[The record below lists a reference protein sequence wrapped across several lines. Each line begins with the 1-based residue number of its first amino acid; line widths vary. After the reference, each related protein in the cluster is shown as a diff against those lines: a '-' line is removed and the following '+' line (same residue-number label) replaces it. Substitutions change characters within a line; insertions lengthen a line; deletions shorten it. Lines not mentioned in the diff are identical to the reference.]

1 MMDFMGSP
9 NIGIYSLTTDR
20 YAIVPTGLQDSKI
33 KNIEDCL
40 KVTTV
45 QTDICRSKLIGV
57 FAAANSNGIV
67 LPKYAEDDEIENM
80 MKLTGVNVERID
92 CKMTALGNL
101 ILANDNG
108 AVVSPLFMGMHSA
121 LSSIQDT
128 LGVEIGVGEIAGSPY
143 VGSLGVAT
151 NKGVLTHPETK
162 EDERK
167 KLMEIL
173 KVPIYNGTVNMG
185 VPIVSSGLVANA
197 SGALVG
203 FITSGSE
210 VFTISNALEV

>member
-1 MMDFMGSP
+1 MDFMGSP

-20 YAIVPTGLQDSKI
+20 YAIVPTGLQYSKI
-33 KNIEDCL
+33 KKIENCL
-40 KVTTV
+40 KVITV

-67 LPKYAEDDEIENM
+67 LPKYAENDEVER
-80 MKLTGVNVERID
+80 MKRLTGVNVERID
-92 CKMTALGNL
+92 SEMTALGNL

-108 AVVSPLFMGMHSA
+108 AVVSPLFMRMHSTLA
-121 LSSIQDT
+121 SIENI
-128 LGVEIGVGEIAGSPY
+128 LGVEISIGEIAGSPY

-151 NKGVLTHPETK
+151 DKGVLTHPEVK

-167 KLMEIL
+167 KIMEIL
-173 KVPIYNGTVNMG
+173 KVPVYNGTINMG

-210 VFTISNALEV
+210 VFTISNAFEV